1 MGVSAEDIKQ
11 LRASSGAGIMDCKA
25 ALVEAKGD
33 LDKAVTVLRKKGL
46 AKAAKKASRT
56 AREGVIEAYVHT
68 GARLGVLVEINC
80 ETDFASRSDDF
91 RQLARD
97 LAMQVAAAEPRYVR
111 REEVSEVVLAAERDV
126 YTEQARKQGKPE
138 KIIERI
144 VDGRVNKFYSEVC
157 LLEQP
162 FVKDGD
168 LTVGDLV
175 SQATAK
181 FGENIVVKRFVR
193 FKLGESDKG
202 AAKDPSGDGDD

>member
-1 MGVSAEDIKQ
+1 MGVSAEDIKR
-11 LRASSGAGIMDCKA
+11 LRALSGAGIMDCKT
-25 ALVEAKGD
+25 ALAEAEGD
-33 LDKAVTVLRKKGL
+33 LDKAVKVLRKKGL
-46 AKAAKKASRT
+46 AKAAKKAGRIAS
-56 AREGVIEAYVHT
+56 EGVIESYIHT
-68 GARLGVLVEINC
+68 GARLGVLLEINC
-80 ETDFASRSDDF
+80 ETDFASRNDDF

-97 LAMQVAAAEPRYVR
+97 LAMQVAAAEPHYLK
-111 REEVSEVVLAAERDV
+111 REEVPEEVLAAEREV
-126 YTEQARKQGKPE
+126 YSEQARRQGKPE

-144 VDGRVNKFYSEVC
+144 VDGRMAKFYSEVC

-193 FKLGESDKG
+193 FKLGESHQG
-202 AAKDPSGDGDD
+202 AAKDTGGGRD